1 MKEFAINSK
10 NIRIGHQVHKDSD
23 LKQFSD
29 NFARYTPNLAVT
41 SVTALQSAEMADY
54 NHISLPLQNIMNK
67 LSVTPQAAK
76 SKDFNAVTDKI
87 PKNAPVDEYLLEKR
101 AAII

>member
-10 NIRIGHQVHKDSD
+10 NIRIGHQVHKGYD

-29 NFARYTPNLAVT
+29 NFARHTPNLAVT
-41 SVTALQSAEMADY
+41 SVTALQSAEIDDY
-54 NHISLPLQNIMNK
+54 SHISLPLQNILNK
-67 LSVTPQAAK
+67 LSVTLQPAK
-76 SKDFNAVTDKI
+76 SNDCNAVTDKI
-87 PKNAPVDEYLLEKR
+87 PKNPPVDEYLLEER